1 MRLGSRR
8 TTAAVAAGVV
18 AVAGLVVVAAPSQAA
33 LPTSGDRI
41 AHWSAVAD
49 SEGGSS
55 VVQRADIPAP
65 SGQRFTEVLPVTN
78 VDNVV
83 ALTDRQEVHF
93 YGSSNLQVP
102 AGLDG
107 STVRDVDVSGPVL
120 GVVTASGDVTT
131 WNRFGGDQPAPQP
144 PADLCPA
151 TQLSVGGTV
160 DFAVVRCEDGS
171 VEAFG
176 RSGVRWSVPADLPE
190 VTEVRGGFLSGAAGP
205 IVRVLT
211 KDQKVLQWAPSSSTA
226 PVTASENPVTQGKQ
240 VASLTTA
247 TALTTSGAFLDLGI
261 NDQLAPTR
269 PVRRGGA
276 TPALLAKPLAHV
288 AVADTGAGQYLTRDG
303 EFDGWSPDT
312 GVMIELRKLPTRLS
326 GASLVS
332 VGTASGHSAV
342 IVADTAAP
350 EGPKVTAPSQVS
362 GATNGAARPGDTL
375 TGKAATFDPASDD
388 VTTQWLVDGK
398 PVAGTQD
405 QPTFAVTSAQVGST
419 IAFRTSAAFPDAGD
433 PLVSDS
439 STISVV
445 KAEGP
450 SVVRGSAI
458 EGFGAPDVSVKGTF
472 ASFSEEPEDR
482 EAYWLVDEE
491 KVAGQGTPDAKELLL
506 TEDMVGK
513 KVRFVTVGYFADD
526 VEVESVSDPLTV
538 RVKLAEVSPPTVEGT
553 PEVGATLKVAK
564 PAVFN
569 DDSPDVTISHK
580 WYRDFVTVVG
590 EGDTYTLTKDDVGS
604 TIYYSAEAIRPGEA
618 FPAYSFDFTGIG
630 PVTVAKPSV
639 VKGSAIEGFGAP
651 DVSVKGTF
659 ASFSEEPEDREAYW
673 LVDEEKVA
681 GQGTPD
687 AKELLLTEDMVGK
700 KVRFVTVGY
709 FADDVEVES
718 VSDPLTVRVKLA
730 EVSPPTVEGT
740 PEVGATLKVAKPAV
754 FNDDS
759 PDVTI
764 SHKWYRDFV
773 TVVGEGD
780 TYTLTKDDVGSTIY
794 YSAEAIRPG
803 EAFPAYSFD
812 FTGIG
817 PVTKAA
823 LTITGL
829 PVIEG
834 DAVVGKTL
842 TASPA
847 PSSDDD
853 AMVAFQWFAD
863 GQPIDGATEK
873 TLVLT
878 DALVGKPVTVRQT
891 VSRDGATEP
900 GANLAQAT
908 SEPRT
913 VRAKPVDLTVTKPA
927 TVEGK
932 RIVGQTVTG
941 SPATFSD
948 PEAGVTSYWMVD
960 GRRTA
965 ATGATLTLTSE
976 HVGASIRY
984 VSVAERAEDDA
995 TAESVSEGQV
1005 GPVLAQV
1012 AVKTATRLSGTAKV
1026 GKTLTATPATFTG
1039 GELTVDGSWWADGQK
1054 LDQGGLKLPLT
1065 AELEGAVITFRATAS
1080 RSVDGIDE
1088 QKSSDA
1094 SSRKVA
1100 AADSSTPPTTPPT
1113 TPPGGGTDPKP
1124 PAAGQPST
1132 DIVKGSTTVE
1142 RGDVLTLQLS
1152 PKRAGD
1158 KVVVML
1164 FSTPTNLGTHTVAA
1178 DGTVRV
1184 RIPQGVDLG
1193 RHRIAVYD
1201 AASGALLAWQA
1212 ITVVDSA
1219 GGSGAGGVGA
1229 GGAASL
1235 PDTGTSVDAQL
1246 VGLGAALLLVGAGAI
1261 GYRSRRR
1268 PRHRVG

>member
-1 MRLGSRR
+1 MRFGSRR
-8 TTAAVAAGVV
+8 TTAVVAAGVV
-18 AVAGLVVVAAPSQAA
+18 TVAGLVVVAAPSQAA

-41 AHWSAVAD
+41 AHWSAVSD

-83 ALTDRQEVHF
+83 ALTDRQEVNF

-176 RSGVRWSVPADLPE
+176 RSGVRWSVPAGLPE

-226 PVTASENPVTQGKQ
+226 PVTASENTVTQGKQ

-569 DDSPDVTISHK
+569 DDSPDVT
-580 WYRDFVTVVG
+580 V
-590 EGDTYTLTKDDVGS
+590 
-604 TIYYSAEAIRPGEA
+604 
-618 FPAYSFDFTGIG
+618 
-630 PVTVAKPSV
+630 
-639 VKGSAIEGFGAP
+639 
-651 DVSVKGTF
+651 
-659 ASFSEEPEDREAYW
+659 
-673 LVDEEKVA
+673 
-681 GQGTPD
+681 
-687 AKELLLTEDMVGK
+687 
-700 KVRFVTVGY
+700 
-709 FADDVEVES
+709 
-718 VSDPLTVRVKLA
+718 
-730 EVSPPTVEGT
+730 
-740 PEVGATLKVAKPAV
+740 
-754 FNDDS
+754 
-759 PDVTI
+759 

-829 PVIEG
+829 PVVEG

-853 AMVAFQWFAD
+853 ATVAFQWFAD

-878 DALVGKPVTVRQT
+878 DALVGKPVMVRQT

-1088 QKSSDA
+1088 QKTSDA

-1212 ITVVDSA
+1212 ITVVDSD

-1235 PDTGTSVDAQL
+1235 PDTGSSVDAQL
-1246 VGLGAALLLVGAGAI
+1246 IGLGAALLLVGVGAI

>member
-1 MRLGSRR
+1 M
-8 TTAAVAAGVV
+8 
-18 AVAGLVVVAAPSQAA
+18 
-33 LPTSGDRI
+33 
-41 AHWSAVAD
+41 
-49 SEGGSS
+49 
-55 VVQRADIPAP
+55 
-65 SGQRFTEVLPVTN
+65 
-78 VDNVV
+78 
-83 ALTDRQEVHF
+83 
-93 YGSSNLQVP
+93 
-102 AGLDG
+102 
-107 STVRDVDVSGPVL
+107 
-120 GVVTASGDVTT
+120 
-131 WNRFGGDQPAPQP
+131 
-144 PADLCPA
+144 C
-151 TQLSVGGTV
+151 
-160 DFAVVRCEDGS
+160 
-171 VEAFG
+171 
-176 RSGVRWSVPADLPE
+176 
-190 VTEVRGGFLSGAAGP
+190 
-205 IVRVLT
+205 
-211 KDQKVLQWAPSSSTA
+211 
-226 PVTASENPVTQGKQ
+226 
-240 VASLTTA
+240 
-247 TALTTSGAFLDLGI
+247 
-261 NDQLAPTR
+261 
-269 PVRRGGA
+269 
-276 TPALLAKPLAHV
+276 
-288 AVADTGAGQYLTRDG
+288 
-303 EFDGWSPDT
+303 
-312 GVMIELRKLPTRLS
+312 
-326 GASLVS
+326 
-332 VGTASGHSAV
+332 
-342 IVADTAAP
+342 
-350 EGPKVTAPSQVS
+350 
-362 GATNGAARPGDTL
+362 
-375 TGKAATFDPASDD
+375 
-388 VTTQWLVDGK
+388 
-398 PVAGTQD
+398 
-405 QPTFAVTSAQVGST
+405 
-419 IAFRTSAAFPDAGD
+419 
-433 PLVSDS
+433 
-439 STISVV
+439 
-445 KAEGP
+445 
-450 SVVRGSAI
+450 
-458 EGFGAPDVSVKGTF
+458 
-472 ASFSEEPEDR
+472 
-482 EAYWLVDEE
+482 
-491 KVAGQGTPDAKELLL
+491 
-506 TEDMVGK
+506 
-513 KVRFVTVGYFADD
+513 
-526 VEVESVSDPLTV
+526 
-538 RVKLAEVSPPTVEGT
+538 
-553 PEVGATLKVAK
+553 
-564 PAVFN
+564 
-569 DDSPDVTISHK
+569 
-580 WYRDFVTVVG
+580 
-590 EGDTYTLTKDDVGS
+590 
-604 TIYYSAEAIRPGEA
+604 
-618 FPAYSFDFTGIG
+618 
-630 PVTVAKPSV
+630 
-639 VKGSAIEGFGAP
+639 
-651 DVSVKGTF
+651 
-659 ASFSEEPEDREAYW
+659 
-673 LVDEEKVA
+673 
-681 GQGTPD
+681 
-687 AKELLLTEDMVGK
+687 
-700 KVRFVTVGY
+700 
-709 FADDVEVES
+709 
-718 VSDPLTVRVKLA
+718 
-730 EVSPPTVEGT
+730 
-740 PEVGATLKVAKPAV
+740 
-754 FNDDS
+754 
-759 PDVTI
+759 
-764 SHKWYRDFV
+764 
-773 TVVGEGD
+773 
-780 TYTLTKDDVGSTIY
+780 STIY

-829 PVIEG
+829 PVVEG

-1100 AADSSTPPTTPPT
+1100 AADTSTPPTTPPT

-1132 DIVKGSTTVE
+1132 DMVKGSTTVE

-1152 PKRAGD
+1152 PKRSGD
-1158 KVVVML
+1158 NVVVML

-1212 ITVVDSA
+1212 ITVVDSD

-1235 PDTGTSVDAQL
+1235 PDTGSSVDAQL
-1246 VGLGAALLLVGAGAI
+1246 IGLGAALLLVGVGAI

>member
-569 DDSPDVTISHK
+569 DDSPDVT
-580 WYRDFVTVVG
+580 V
-590 EGDTYTLTKDDVGS
+590 
-604 TIYYSAEAIRPGEA
+604 
-618 FPAYSFDFTGIG
+618 
-630 PVTVAKPSV
+630 
-639 VKGSAIEGFGAP
+639 
-651 DVSVKGTF
+651 
-659 ASFSEEPEDREAYW
+659 
-673 LVDEEKVA
+673 
-681 GQGTPD
+681 
-687 AKELLLTEDMVGK
+687 
-700 KVRFVTVGY
+700 
-709 FADDVEVES
+709 
-718 VSDPLTVRVKLA
+718 
-730 EVSPPTVEGT
+730 
-740 PEVGATLKVAKPAV
+740 
-754 FNDDS
+754 
-759 PDVTI
+759 

>member
-1 MRLGSRR
+1 MRFGSRR
-8 TTAAVAAGVV
+8 TTAVVAAGVV

-41 AHWSAVAD
+41 AHWSVTDRQDA
-49 SEGGSS
+49 GSI
-55 VVQRADIPAP
+55 VQRDDVAAP
-65 SGQRFTEVLPVTN
+65 SGQRFTEVFPIPNSDAL
-78 VDNVV
+78 V
-83 ALTDRQEVHF
+83 AVTDRLELRT
-93 YGSSNLQVP
+93 YGSADLNVP
-102 AGLDG
+102 AGLAG
-107 STVRDVDVSGPVL
+107 SRVRDVDVQFPVL
-120 GVVTASGDVTT
+120 GAVTSDGGVRI
-131 WNRFGGDQPAPQP
+131 WNRFGSGEPSPQP

-151 TQLSVGGTV
+151 TELSTGGTV
-160 DFAVVRCEDGS
+160 DFAAVRCEDGT
-171 VEAFG
+171 VQVFG
-176 RSGVRWSVPADLPE
+176 RSGVRWSVPAGLSG
-190 VTEVRGGFLSGAAGP
+190 VTQVSAGYLESGGGPVVRALLDDGKVVEWKPSGSGAA
-205 IVRVLT
+205 VSATENTTT
-211 KDQKVLQWAPSSSTA
+211 KGS
-226 PVTASENPVTQGKQ
+226 Q
-240 VASLTTA
+240 VASLA
-247 TALTTSGAFLDLGI
+247 QFTALTTAGKLLDLGI
-261 NDQLAPTR
+261 PAEQKPTR

-276 TPALLAKPLAHV
+276 DPALIAQAIGSLSVDA
-288 AVADTGAGQYLTRDG
+288 TGSGQYVTRDG
-303 EFDGWSPDT
+303 AFDGWSGDNP
-312 GVMIELRKLPTRLS
+312 GSRELRKLPTRLAGANLVAV
-326 GASLVS
+326 GASENHV
-332 VGTASGHSAV
+332 AV
-342 IVADTAAP
+342 IVSDTAAP
-350 EGPKVTAPSQVS
+350 EGPKVLTPSSVA
-362 GATNGAARPGDTL
+362 GDTNGSAKPGDAL
-375 TGKAATFDPASDD
+375 TGTVATFDPASDD

-398 PVAGTQD
+398 PAAGT
-405 QPTFAVTSAQVGST
+405 TGSASFTVTTAHVGST
-419 IAFRTSAAFPDAGD
+419 IAFRTSALYPGSDV
-433 PLVSDS
+433 PVVSDS
-439 STISVV
+439 STVTVVKKDGPSVV
-445 KAEGP
+445 KASGT
-450 SVVRGSAI
+450 
-458 EGFGAPDVSVKGTF
+458 EGFPAAGTALAGTF
-472 ASFSEEPEDR
+472 ATFSDELEDR
-482 EAYWLVDEE
+482 ETYWLVDGEQ
-491 KVAGQGTPDAKELLL
+491 VAGQGTADRKEIALTDA
-506 TEDMVGK
+506 MVGA
-513 KVRFVTVGYFADD
+513 KVQFVTVGYFADG
-526 VEVESVSDPLTV
+526 VEVTSASEPVTV
-538 RVKLAEVSPPTVEGT
+538 RKQLAEVSPPTVEGT
-553 PEVGATLKVAK
+553 PEVGSTLKVAK

-590 EGDTYTLTKDDVGS
+590 EGDTYTLTKDDIGS
-604 TIYYSAEAIRPGEA
+604 TTYYSAEAIRPGEA
-618 FPAYSFDFTGIG
+618 FPAYSFDFAGIG
-630 PVTVAKPSV
+630 PVTGSKPKVATPSTV
-639 VKGSAIEGFGAP
+639 HGFAAP
-651 DVSVKGTF
+651 EAAVKGTF
-659 ASFSEEPEDREAYW
+659 ATFSEEPEDRESYW
-673 LVDEEKVA
+673 LVDDQKLA
-681 GQGTPD
+681 GQGTAD
-687 AKELLLTEDMVGK
+687 AKELALTEDMVGK
-700 KVRFVTVGY
+700 EVRFVTVGY

-718 VSDPLTVRVKLA
+718 VSEPLTVRVKLV
-730 EVSPPTVEGT
+730 EVTPPTIEGS
-740 PEVGATLKVAKPAV
+740 PEVGSTLKVAKPAV

-764 SHKWYRDFV
+764 AHKWYRDFNE
-773 TVVGEGD
+773 VVGEGE

-853 AMVAFQWFAD
+853 ATLAFQWFAD
-863 GQPIDGATEK
+863 GAPIDGATER

-878 DALVGKPVTVRQT
+878 EALVGKPVTVRQT

-927 TVEGK
+927 TVDGK

-948 PEAGVTSYWMVD
+948 PEAGVTSYWVVD
-960 GRRTA
+960 GKRTA
-965 ATGATLTLTSE
+965 ATGATLTLTAE

-984 VSVAERAEDDA
+984 VSIAERAEDDA

-1012 AVKTATRLSGTAKV
+1012 AVRTATKLSGTAQV
-1026 GKTLTATPATFTG
+1026 GKALTATPATFTG
-1039 GELTVDGSWWADGQK
+1039 GEVTVDGSWWADGTK

-1088 QKSSDA
+1088 QKTSEA

-1100 AADSSTPPTTPPT
+1100 AADTSTPPTTPPT
-1113 TPPGGGTDPKP
+1113 TPPGGGNDPEP
-1124 PAAGQPST
+1124 PAPGQPST
-1132 DIVKGSTTVE
+1132 DIVQGSTTVE

-1212 ITVVDSA
+1212 ITVVDGS
-1219 GGSGAGGVGA
+1219 GGAGAGGVGS

-1246 VGLGAALLLVGAGAI
+1246 IGLGAALLLVGAGAI